1 MGHLILPKT
10 GHLSVP
16 LTVATMKAYEWGD
29 FAAGM
34 WEFRP
39 LAEQGHAD
47 AQSQLGFM

>member
-1 MGHLILPKT
+1 
-10 GHLSVP
+10 
-16 LTVATMKAYEWGD
+16 MKAYERGD